1 MSNYKPYT
9 QLSLFDWVLE
19 AASFLVIVASWV
31 VLLLNFAEIPET
43 VPVHFNMQGEADR
56 FGSKNELFL
65 VQGIASVLYAGMVVL
80 ALFPQAHNMPTTL
93 TEENKEEKWK
103 LSAQFIRVVNLVVSS
118 IFLSLTVTSVN
129 NALMGV
135 EDQDPWLLFVL
146 LGVLGVAIVIY
157 WVKLAKK

>member
-9 QLSLFDWVLE
+9 QLSSFDWVLE
-19 AASFLVIVASWV
+19 AASFLVIVASWI

-43 VPVHFNMQGEADR
+43 VPVHFNLQGEADR

-118 IFLSLTVTSVN
+118 IFLSLTVTSVH
-129 NALMGV
+129 NALIGV
-135 EDQDPWLLFVL
+135 DDQNPATLFVL
-146 LGVLGVAIVIY
+146 LGILGVAIVIY
-157 WVKLAKK
+157 WIKLAKK

>member
-9 QLSLFDWVLE
+9 QLSSFDWVLE
-19 AASFLVIVASWV
+19 AASFLVIVASWL

-135 EDQDPWLLFVL
+135 EDQDPWPLFVL

>member
-118 IFLSLTVTSVN
+118 IF
-129 NALMGV
+129 
-135 EDQDPWLLFVL
+135 
-146 LGVLGVAIVIY
+146 
-157 WVKLAKK
+157 